1 MEGKLAAY
9 RRLLAGLYLYEVW
22 PWLELNPLVPL
33 CDGLGLIGAELGI
46 NVPVHASVEPVKSQ
60 DLLPRQNK
68 THQVTL
74 IPAMPDLGKYL

>member
-9 RRLLAGLYLYEVW
+9 RRLLVGLYLYEVL

-46 NVPVHASVEPVKSQ
+46 NVPVHASVEPVKRAKICFQ
-60 DLLPRQNK
+60 DK
-68 THQVTL
+68 TKHTR
-74 IPAMPDLGKYL
+74 